1 MSSEITNST
10 PGRDARSSEDKQ
22 KREAHNIC
30 KALTLSASLVQAL
43 VLNHQASKEWIGKKS
58 GLEVIVDLLL
68 VSRYLSP
75 SSQESSSPSTSSRPE
90 TTSSNTLTGLVLDTL
105 LCILVP
111 SPSLDG
117 QQLEDAEGV
126 DALRNFE
133 EVQGLQA
140 VVKILKRK
148 GSGRG
153 VRMKCLEFLYFY
165 LLDET
170 SPKVTGLPDSAAD
183 IPVSSLPSSPTQSS
197 FGTPTSPR
205 KLSVGEETQSRSTPS
220 YPVSRNLHNRS
231 QSQTVDSSLSTPS
244 SSTPSP
250 VPSTP
255 FKKSHIRA
263 SSTHSNPRSARSAN
277 PNAKKPYLPHREPP
291 LPTSNT
297 PNSNPNAGLN
307 TNISTL
313 GRPDR
318 PPTPISRYGSSAYT
332 FSSGSSG
339 GTFST
344 STIPNSRVTS
354 AKTHSRSGS
363 GASSHDGLRTQGGG
377 AASGPS
383 SRSVSGSSA
392 ASGFS
397 IASEGSETSTAP
409 SSVHSSPRK
418 HSRVLSEEE
427 DVTTEKEEE
436 RKRESQSRRR
446 SGTPA
451 KPRLTAG
458 TGPGGIGLGRPGQQT
473 PPVPQ
478 PQAYLDFVPA
488 TPAPKHRRTRTADGP
503 ATPIPVPK
511 LGVTNSTFAKT
522 PAAPAGK
529 MGVKMKKAG
538 SESVIGVPS
547 NSRRGET
554 GRSGSGLALGRTSS
568 LNAVEDAERERAE
581 REERERKKEDA
592 FWDFEVQSP
601 QKKSFFPDERRP
613 SSSSSPSSS
622 QNQRPKQTRTTKEKT
637 AILGTMLG
645 NVDALVR
652 SLEGVRLG

>member
-1 MSSEITNST
+1 MSSEGTSSM

-117 QQLEDAEGV
+117 QQLESVEGV
-126 DALRNFE
+126 DPLRNFE

-170 SPKVTGLPDSAAD
+170 SPKFTGLPESAAD
-183 IPVSSLPSSPTQSS
+183 IPISSLPSSPTQSS

-205 KLSVGEETQSRSTPS
+205 KLSVGEETQSHSTPS

-231 QSQTVDSSLSTPS
+231 QSQTIDSSLSTPS

-255 FKKSHIRA
+255 FKKSHIRTSVHA
-263 SSTHSNPRSARSAN
+263 LESSRYEVCEPECEKNLLTSPRTSSTHIEHSQLESECRLEHA
-277 PNAKKPYLPHREPP
+277 YQ
-291 LPTSNT
+291 
-297 PNSNPNAGLN
+297 
-307 TNISTL
+307 
-313 GRPDR
+313 

-354 AKTHSRSGS
+354 AKIHSRSGS
-363 GASSHDGLRTQGGG
+363 GASSHDGVRIQAGG

-397 IASEGSETSTAP
+397 ITSEGSETSTAP

-418 HSRVLSEEE
+418 HSKVLSEEE

-473 PPVPQ
+473 PPLPPIPQPQ

-522 PAAPAGK
+522 PAAAAGK

-554 GRSGSGLALGRTSS
+554 GRSGSGLVLGRTSS
-568 LNAVEDAERERAE
+568 LNDVEDAERERAE

-601 QKKSFFPDERRP
+601 QKKSFFPDEGRP